1 MVKFKKPIAGPR
13 RVWRITPEAPLGE
26 FVDAAEPVAS
36 PAPRSARA
44 IGDRTIDHT
53 IDRDGEPAASSWSRS
68 SYDLLNGV
76 EVSESAPGEFDAL
89 FNGPSASL
97 CDDAQ
102 AQFPEALGRDQWIL
116 RFALRLAE
124 LDPLA
129 EPKDVIALAKSIWPM
144 KHFLAPEEAARSEYR
159 WGISTRISW

>member
-1 MVKFKKPIAGPR
+1 MVKFKKPVDGPR
-13 RVWRITPEAPLGE
+13 RVWRITPKAPFGE
-26 FVDAAEPVAS
+26 FVDSLQPATAK
-36 PAPRSARA
+36 APRSSRL
-44 IGDRTIDHT
+44 GGEGH
-53 IDRDGEPAASSWSRS
+53 IDRDGEPSVSNWSRS

-89 FNGPSASL
+89 FNGPAASL
-97 CDDAQ
+97 RDDAK
-102 AQFPEALGRDQWIL
+102 AQHPEALGRDQWIL

-129 EPKDVIALAKSIWPM
+129 EPREVIALAKSIWPM

-159 WGISTRISW
+159 WGIRTRASR